1 MSSTRVDGRLL
12 VRVAAQV
19 EELQARVTE
28 LENRERTRA
37 QTVERHSEQIEAIAK
52 ALDDDGEIE
61 QAATL
66 Q

>member
-1 MSSTRVDGRLL
+1 LL
-12 VRVAAQV
+12 KVADQL
-19 EELQARVTE
+19 EELQVRVTE
-28 LENRERTRA
+28 LEARERINA
-37 QTVERHSEQIEAIAK
+37 QAIERHGEHIEAIAK